1 MHEQNIENTDRTLR
15 QLLSQIQD
23 VNDSLENGLKKK
35 EDIAVQIEKLQV
47 SLKDAQAEKSNMT
60 GEIESLGFTTKK
72 LSGLEDIIE
81 LVQTQQ
87 KSLHG
92 DRMKLLTKEE
102 EISKRI
108 NKSKQ
113 LIDQG
118 KCPTC
123 GQDLHGSAMHETI
136 LSDKEHLASLKNELV
151 AISKKEE
158 EFDLKMEQL
167 KQIKAVSKRME
178 DCDDLIRSSSETI
191 DMYQKR
197 LLDHVSRIDDDNKRL
212 NEAVSLKQKMM
223 ADVTQQKEQEQL
235 LQEAVSISI
244 KKHAEA

>member
-1 MHEQNIENTDRTLR
+1 
-15 QLLSQIQD
+15 
-23 VNDSLENGLKKK
+23 
-35 EDIAVQIEKLQV
+35 
-47 SLKDAQAEKSNMT
+47 
-60 GEIESLGFTTKK
+60 
-72 LSGLEDIIE
+72 
-81 LVQTQQ
+81 
-87 KSLHG
+87 
-92 DRMKLLTKEE
+92 MKLLTKEE

-244 KKHAEA
+244 KKHAEALKKLDLAKEAQQKYIKSESERKDIEKLEERIQSDQEKIGLLDQQIIDGKQRLSEIDKKMGE